1 MSRGLGCMQQAIIDR
16 LKARPGGD
24 VLVDNCG
31 HRAWLDGS
39 AHDLRKVSCE
49 LASRMGGISHCNHV
63 TGAWSAGFSRAIA
76 KLADRGALNTLWLVP
91 LEAAESELAWPSIDL
106 AGGLYLQWFS
116 KQRRFVGKRPNF
128 LTLNAA
134 YASECRTF

>member
-1 MSRGLGCMQQAIIDR
+1 MSADIGHLQRAI
-16 LKARPGGD
+16 LAALETRPGGD
-24 VLVDNCG
+24 VLEDNCG
-31 HRAWLDGS
+31 HRAWLADGV
-39 AHDLRKVSCE
+39 HDLRKVSCE

-63 TGAWSAGFSRAIA
+63 TEAWSASFSRAVA
-76 KLADRGALNTLWLVP
+76 KLADRCALNVLWLVP
-91 LEAAESELAWPSIDL
+91 LEAVDREFAWPSVEL

-116 KQRRFVGKRPNF
+116 RQRRFVGKRPNF

>member
-1 MSRGLGCMQQAIIDR
+1 LQREILAA
-16 LKARPGGD
+16 LAARPGGD
-24 VLVDNCG
+24 IIDDGCG
-31 HRAWLDGS
+31 HRAWLADGV
-39 AHDLRKVSCE
+39 HDLRKVSCE

-91 LEAAESELAWPSIDL
+91 LEAAEFEFAWPCIDL